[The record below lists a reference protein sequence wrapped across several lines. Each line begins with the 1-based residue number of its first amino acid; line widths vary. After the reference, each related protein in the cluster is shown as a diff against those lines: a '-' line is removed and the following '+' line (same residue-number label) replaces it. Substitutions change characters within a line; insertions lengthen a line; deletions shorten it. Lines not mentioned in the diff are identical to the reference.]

1 MSFLSNNIAA
11 ILVAVTVS
19 ALGWIYGGT
28 RGDLVNP
35 VLPWLTVLMLE
46 ISIAFPQRHRDES
59 MFDARERVWSSL
71 KGDPFVW
78 TSLALILLL
87 AVPFVNRSL
96 CVGCDAELVATG
108 ASPTPPVQ
116 FLPFCFDRME
126 HLNVFL
132 WFAASLS
139 AATVVRHCLTQS
151 GRRMVLAMIVWNG
164 FALAVLGFL
173 QHALDAPGPLW
184 NGETGL
190 PRVRGIQV
198 GMADFFSTF
207 GYSNMAGCYFV
218 LLFGIAV
225 AMWRDTARRMQLEY
239 DMKDISNAADKPPH
253 LFWRGNYYLIP
264 SAVFF
269 YSALYSMS
277 RSAIILA
284 SACAAIYIVHAFV
297 THLSHLRSKL
307 EKVRA
312 FMVGVFVICALVFV
326 ATVFM
331 PEKVIKEASSL
342 DTVDTLDRVS
352 GRTDE
357 TKRAAM
363 EIWRENAL
371 FGCGGWGFVH
381 LSEQKRSEDAAAGKK
396 RKKATLPIVGGIN
409 VHNDYI
415 QFLAEHGTIGFGLLV
430 AAVVML
436 FWPVG
441 RTWRELLKRTRFMK
455 KQDLP
460 ARPVA
465 IFVLPAPVFCMIVAS
480 LCALIHAFG
489 DCPFRSPAIMTL
501 FFVSLAAM
509 QGFLPKK
516 G

>member
-11 ILVAVTVS
+11 ILVAITVS

-71 KGDPFVW
+71 KCDPFVW
-78 TSLALILLL
+78 TSLVFMLLL
-87 AVPFVNRSL
+87 VVPFVNRSL
-96 CVGCDAELVATG
+96 YVSYG
-108 ASPTPPVQ
+108 AGFFVSEAKPIP
-116 FLPFCFDRME
+116 FLPFCVDKLE

-151 GRRMVLAMIVWNG
+151 GNRLVLSMIVWNG

-190 PRVRGIQV
+190 PRVRGIQA
-198 GMADFFSTF
+198 GMSTFFSTF
-207 GYSNMAGCYFV
+207 GYANMAGCYFV
-218 LLFGIAV
+218 LLLGLAV
-225 AMWRDTARRMQLEY
+225 ALWRDTIRKVQLEY
-239 DMKDISNAADKPPH
+239 DIKDISNAADKPPH
-253 LFWRGNYYLIP
+253 MFWRSNYYLIP
-264 SAVFF
+264 AAVFF

-277 RSAIILA
+277 RAAISFA
-284 SACAAIYIVHAFV
+284 SACAVIYIAHAFV
-297 THLSHLRSKL
+297 TYLSRLRTKL

-312 FMVGVFVICALVFV
+312 FAAGILAICTLVFA
-326 ATVFM
+326 ATVFI
-331 PEKVIKEASSL
+331 PEKAVKEVGTLNA
-342 DTVDTLDRVS
+342 VVALDRVS
-352 GRTDE
+352 GRVDD
-357 TKRAAM
+357 TKRIATDF
-363 EIWRENAL
+363 WRENML
-371 FGCGGWGFVH
+371 FGCGGWGFGH
-381 LSEQKRSEDAAAGKK
+381 LADIRLPKPR
-396 RKKATLPIVGGIN
+396 LPIVGGIN
-409 VHNDYI
+409 VHNDYL
-415 QFLAEHGTIGFGLLV
+415 QFLAEHGTVGFGLLV

-441 RTWRELLKRTRFMK
+441 RAWRELLKRTKFLK
-455 KQDLP
+455 KRDLP
-460 ARPVA
+460 AKPVA
-465 IFVLPAPVFCMIVAS
+465 IFVLPAPVFCILIAEICV
-480 LCALIHAFG
+480 LIHAFG

-509 QGFLPKK
+509 QCFLPKK